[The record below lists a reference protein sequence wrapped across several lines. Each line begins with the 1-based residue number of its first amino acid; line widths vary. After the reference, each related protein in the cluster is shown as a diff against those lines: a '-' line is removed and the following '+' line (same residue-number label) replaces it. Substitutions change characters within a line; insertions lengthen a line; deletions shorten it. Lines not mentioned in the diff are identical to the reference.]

1 MHAQSS
7 DSPAY
12 VVGHAPSDDA
22 IIGRALAILEARL
35 QRGPALTAPD
45 LVRQY
50 LAVRAGSRPDQS
62 REVFGVLW
70 LDSQH
75 RVIAAE
81 DLFTGSL
88 TSTSVYP
95 RELMKAAL
103 AHQAAAVILTHNH
116 PSGVLDPSNAD
127 IDLTKRLRAALDLI
141 GVNVIDHFITAGGR
155 ALSMAEKGFM

>member
-7 DSPAY
+7 DSPVY
-12 VVGHAPSDDA
+12 VVDHDDA
-22 IIGRALAILEARL
+22 IIARALAILEARL

-50 LAVRAGSRPDQS
+50 LAIRAGARPDQS
-62 REVFGVLW
+62 REVFGAIW

-81 DLFTGSL
+81 DLFTGTL

-95 RELMKAAL
+95 REMVKSAL
-103 AHQAAAVILTHNH
+103 AYQAAAVILTHNH
-116 PSGVLDPSNAD
+116 PSGVLDPSGAD
-127 IDLTKRLRAALDLI
+127 ITLTKNLRAAMALI
-141 GVNVIDHFITAGGR
+141 GVRVIDHFITAGGGT
-155 ALSMAEKGFM
+155 LSMAEKGFM